1 MNAPG
6 AGEDDA
12 MSSSSSLIL
21 FRRAE
26 LLGPPLLA
34 ADMLGRKGELWVES
48 VSACVQH
55 EEETH
60 LMAVCLAASKS
71 H

>member
-1 MNAPG
+1 MNVPG

-34 ADMLGRKGELWVES
+34 ADMLGRKGELRRRS
-48 VSACVQH
+48 VFTRVQQD
-55 EEETH
+55 EETH
-60 LMAVCLAASKS
+60 LMAVSLAASKS